1 MFDMKLTNVG
11 VKMLESITDKDIE
24 TAKNYAD
31 SIEEPEPAPEGNG
44 IWVEDSEATK
54 ELLFQIWAGYG
65 DTTDTTDTTDI
76 HFDDIVGDDIDLT
89 DIENF

>member
-1 MFDMKLTNVG
+1 MKLNDRRGFTAQNQ
-11 VKMLESITDKDIE
+11 KMLIAAVLVI
-24 TAKNYAD
+24 A
-31 SIEEPEPAPEGNG
+31 
-44 IWVEDSEATK
+44 
-54 ELLFQIWAGYG
+54 LLVVGYLLYSPR